1 MNIHIPFQVSRAAR
15 NTIFAFF
22 ILIANLNA
30 SVWPTAIWER
40 EKPESKGMDIDSLK
54 SYSNILKS
62 GKLGY
67 IDGMLITRGG
77 KIIFEEEYTHNYD
90 SLYLQT
96 KTAPGKYN
104 YYDTDWHPFY
114 RDSKLHT
121 MQSVSKSLTSAAI
134 AIANKNGDIPDLN
147 ANIMNYFD
155 DYKSSKPDPRREK
168 ITILDVLNMSSG
180 IKWDESSMAYTD
192 PSSDCVQME
201 LSNDWIQYVIDR
213 EMAESPGTKF
223 NYNSG
228 ETMLLS
234 YLINKTTGTDLAK
247 YLEKNLFS
255 VIGIKDYYW
264 KHTPKGL
271 TDAEGG
277 LYLTPRDLARF
288 GYLILKNGVWDGKQ
302 VLPKSW
308 VSQIHETDINTGTD
322 WLRYG
327 LQFWVMP
334 YGDNQTAILASGLG
348 GQRMIVIPEYDIVAV
363 FTGWNIYDV
372 PALHSYKAMNKVI
385 NSVIP
390 EKTFNTKILILF
402 LYFLVLIGIGFTASK
417 RINNISDYYVG
428 GKKLSYWIA
437 ALSARSTGES
447 GWLLLGVTGMG
458 AVMGMSAMWIVVGEI
473 LGVFISWQFMAKK
486 FKSMTDEYDS
496 ITIPDFLASHF
507 RASSN
512 LIRILAATAL
522 SLFVVIYVSAQI
534 DITGKTF
541 ESFLGFNYYTG
552 IAIGFG
558 IVVVYIFSGGFLA
571 VAWSDFFQGA
581 LMFVALLVL
590 PFVAYFFLPSGTS
603 LLSGLENIDPGLV
616 NIWGSGGFNMIN
628 LISIIGLVSIGI
640 GFMGSPQVYVRF
652 IAIEN
657 TDEIEKGKWVA
668 VLYTLLT
675 DTAAVMIGM
684 MGRYL
689 LTNSGQDPE
698 LVLGPAGENVLSLL
712 LGQVM
717 PTIIIGIYIAAVLS
731 AVMSTVDSLL
741 VVASSAV
748 TRDFYQQILH
758 PDVDQ
763 KWLIGFSKKVTLGL
777 ALLALGVAL
786 TVSVLSPDRTV
797 FWFVI
802 FGWSGIAAT
811 FCPVIIL
818 AIFWKDYNENGAIA
832 SMITGFLCVPVFK
845 FIVPKINSIGVYFD
859 KLDVMLPSVLL
870 AMLAGYIAS
879 TYKK

>member
-40 EKPESKGMDIDSLK
+40 EKPESMGMDIDSLK

>member
-30 SVWPTAIWER
+30 SVWPTAIWEK

-155 DYKSSKPDPRREK
+155 DYKSLKPDPRREK

-277 LYLTPRDLARF
+277 LFLTPRDLARF

-308 VSQIHETDINTGTD
+308 VSQIHESDINTGTD

-390 EKTFNTKILILF
+390 EKAFNTKILILF

>member
-255 VIGIKDYYW
+255 IIGIKDYYW